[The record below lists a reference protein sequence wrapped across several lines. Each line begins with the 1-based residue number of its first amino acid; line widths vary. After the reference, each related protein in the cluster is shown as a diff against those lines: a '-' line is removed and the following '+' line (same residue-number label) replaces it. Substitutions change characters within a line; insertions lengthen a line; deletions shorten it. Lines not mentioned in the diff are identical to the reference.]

1 MAGFGL
7 NLKLLLYLQSQ
18 CLTESLGFLNP
29 PLSQVE
35 ERWEKSPFGTIFPN
49 ERWAT
54 PTVGKPSL
62 LSHDVLPTV
71 AFDTLRRGVKN
82 SFRND
87 DKSELSLCTI

>member
-7 NLKLLLYLQSQ
+7 NLKLLSYLQSQ

-35 ERWEKSPFGTIFPN
+35 ELWEKSLFGTIFPN
-49 ERWAT
+49 ERSAT

-62 LSHDVLPTV
+62 LPHDVLPTV
-71 AFDTLRRGVKN
+71 VFDAFRRGVKN
-82 SFRND
+82 SFLND
-87 DKSELSLCTI
+87 DKAELSLCTI